1 MPWIPTVWVR
11 LSPLIVGVVQG
22 WVAGDDVWMLSH
34 SGLAQGSVAAQ
45 CSFALELVA
54 WAVV

>member
-1 MPWIPTVWVR
+1 M
-11 LSPLIVGVVQG
+11 VGVVQG

-34 SGLAQGSVAAQ
+34 GGLVQGFVAAQ

-54 WAVV
+54 AMCSFVCCAS